1 MPSNL
6 RYVTV
11 KLQYDQK
18 DITQD
23 LVPYLKDFSFN
34 DVMSGEADDIS
45 ITLHDI
51 EELWMSDWFPE
62 KGAKLTASI
71 VFHNAASLKLMKLL
85 VRIHHMKSLLGR
97 LVFQMNPS

>member
-11 KLQYDQK
+11 KLQYGQK

-45 ITLHDI
+45 ITLHD
-51 EELWMSDWFPE
+51 L
-62 KGAKLTASI
+62 
-71 VFHNAASLKLMKLL
+71 SL
-85 VRIHHMKSLLGR
+85 IHI
-97 LVFQMNPS
+97 